1 MVRGGWFL
9 KFTCKRSFLLWRGFS
24 FVFQKFLL
32 YWDVLHRNEVVGKRF
47 PLYIESHTEN
57 KRSEFKEPFHSLS
70 CVSKARFCLRVSNS
84 CCRITKN
91 IVEKAE
97 GRVKMQRAARLEGKN
112 NSVIWGS
119 GVQVFIHLFQKAARV
134 REGQIQSP
142 KLKNIS
148 IEVET
153 TFSSLKTPS
162 PKR

>member
-1 MVRGGWFL
+1 M
-9 KFTCKRSFLLWRGFS
+9 
-24 FVFQKFLL
+24 
-32 YWDVLHRNEVVGKRF
+32 LHRNEVVGKRF

-70 CVSKARFCLRVSNS
+70 CVSKAKFCLRVSNS

-97 GRVKMQRAARLEGKN
+97 GRVKMQTAAGLEGKN
-112 NSVIWGS
+112 NSVIWCCS